1 MVSLTLD
8 AGCLVTGGF
17 KENYRRIS
25 QIVDLN
31 DRLGC
36 PSGGAGKDGL
46 SGGFSLNYVR
56 SAFWL
61 WSHIVCASLCAR
73 KALASLLP

>member
-1 MVSLTLD
+1 MFSLTLD

-17 KENYRRIS
+17 KENYRRIP

-36 PSGGAGKDGL
+36 PSGGAGKEA
-46 SGGFSLNYVR
+46 SME
-56 SAFWL
+56 
-61 WSHIVCASLCAR
+61 ASL
-73 KALASLLP
+73 